1 MYISFFKRIIDIL
14 LSAAGIIIISPLLL
28 VVIILLL
35 YANKGKPFFVQE
47 RPGKN
52 EKPFKLIKF
61 KTMSDKRDSK
71 GNLLSDKER
80 MTKVGIFL
88 RGYSL
93 DELPQLFN
101 VLAGSMSLVGPRP
114 LLYKY
119 IPLYSETQRKRHDLK
134 PGITGLA
141 QVNGRNSI
149 SWTKKFEY
157 DVEYVENVSFLLDLK
172 ILYSTV
178 IRVINRHGINQ
189 SAERPMLPFNGSN

>member
-114 LLYKY
+114 LLFKF